1 MTDFTDTK
9 GIIRQ
14 WYERLGFPAEYDEPF
29 LRALD
34 TIPICSGLTPENFDW
49 DSQDGLRNLLSVLYL
64 CEILAERYRE
74 QGIPEEILMDTLGD
88 IVRWAKTWSDL
99 KGELYLGELC
109 WLRWHFWMKIFKL
122 GRLQFLAGYA
132 RQDIPEAGVR
142 KGDPVLEVH
151 IPRTGP
157 LDPQECD
164 ASLAAAPGFFAKY
177 FPEHRWKCFTCN
189 SWLLDDTLTTLLPMD
204 SNILRF
210 QRRFAPVA
218 KVPSDVIAGFVFR
231 WKADRQQ
238 VLALPAD
245 TSLKKSIQERFRSGG
260 AFYVALGYIPRTE

>member
-1 MTDFTDTK
+1 MSGYVDTK
-9 GIIRQ
+9 KIIRR
-14 WYERLGFPAEYDEPF
+14 WYERLDFPKEYDEPF
-29 LRALD
+29 LHALD
-34 TIPICSGLTPENFDW
+34 TIPICSGLTPESFDW

-74 QGIPEEILMDTLGD
+74 RGIPEEVLMDTLGD
-88 IVRWAKTWSDL
+88 IVRWAKVWSDL

-109 WLRWHFWMKIFKL
+109 WLRWHFRMKIFQL

-142 KGDPVLEVH
+142 EGEPVLEIH

-157 LDPQECD
+157 LDPRECD
-164 ASLAAAPGFFAKY
+164 ASLAAAPDFFAQH

-189 SWLLDDTLTTLLPMD
+189 SWLLDDTLAAILPGS

-210 QRRFAPVA
+210 QRRFTPVS

-231 WKADRQQ
+231 WKAGRQQ
-238 VLALPAD
+238 ALSLPAD
-245 TSLKKSIQERFRSGG
+245 TSLKKAIQERFRSGG
-260 AFYVALGYIPRTE
+260 SFYVALGYIPRTE